1 MFRVLSNKEK
11 IDLTM
16 SKHFKPNQF
25 FIIFQEYLLSS
36 ISKANLS
43 DSRKTFPFIFFGS
56 FDEKNKRCT
65 LFVYNVNN
73 SFKQVSD
80 ADPESIISISVIVL
94 TYSLVLIRA

>member
-36 ISKANLS
+36 ISKA
-43 DSRKTFPFIFFGS
+43 RKTFPFIFFGS